1 MSHPA
6 STSNDS
12 GGEPVTTGERTTLEE
27 TPNCSE
33 SRDEQ
38 EVVDVDGE
46 GVGAS
51 GKNNRGTARVIAR
64 SRKNNRASA
73 RVIARY
79 GKNSRASARV
89 IARSGKIT
97 GRALESL
104 LVLEK

>member
-1 MSHPA
+1 MNHPA

-12 GGEPVTTGERTTLEE
+12 GREPVTTGERKTLEE

-51 GKNNRGTARVIAR
+51 GKKIGRVL
-64 SRKNNRASA
+64 
-73 RVIARY
+73 V
-79 GKNSRASARV
+79 
-89 IARSGKIT
+89 
-97 GRALESL
+97 SL
-104 LVLEK
+104 LVLEKITERVLKLLLVSGKQMTRAHDDSSTRVIAPAVSNLTDK

>member
-1 MSHPA
+1 M
-6 STSNDS
+6 S
-12 GGEPVTTGERTTLEE
+12 GGEPVTAGERTTLEE

-51 GKNNRGTARVIAR
+51 GKNI
-64 SRKNNRASA
+64 RASA

-79 GKNSRASARV
+79 GKNNRTSARF
-89 IARSGKIT
+89 IARSGKNNRT
-97 GRALESL
+97 SA
-104 LVLEK
+104 